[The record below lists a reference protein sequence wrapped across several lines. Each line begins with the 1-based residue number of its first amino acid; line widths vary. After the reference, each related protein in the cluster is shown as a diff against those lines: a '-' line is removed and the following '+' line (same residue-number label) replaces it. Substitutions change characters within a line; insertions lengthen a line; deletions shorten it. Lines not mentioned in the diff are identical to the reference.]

1 MKKKIIIILITV
13 LFLVGTSIGIVVV
26 LKNKKEIEER
36 NQERYAEIKE
46 DIQEDIAG
54 YVRVRRPYCS
64 VERGENLNAI
74 YTDETLVNQRGM
86 DKEKLLDVDG
96 ESYCKV
102 RIEVS
107 CVGENEHTWNTYLK
121 CKDYEDENYS
131 NWEKRGING

>member
-1 MKKKIIIILITV
+1 MKKKLIIILLIIIV
-13 LFLVGTSIGIVVV
+13 LVGIGFGLC
-26 LKNKKEIEER
+26 LKYKKELEEKK
-36 NQERYAEIKE
+36 QQRYAEIKE

-96 ESYCKV
+96 VSYCKV

-121 CKDYEDENYS
+121 CKDYEDEEYS
-131 NWEKRGING
+131 NWEKR

>member
-13 LFLVGTSIGIVVV
+13 LFLVGTGIGIVVG
-26 LKNKKEIEER
+26 LKNKKELEER